1 MTTSFLK
8 SSLLQF
14 RYYKELGEKTIE
26 QVPEIK
32 LSFQINNE
40 TNSINTIVKHLS
52 GNMVSRWTDFLSSD
66 GEKEFRNRDDEFND
80 TIVSKKELM
89 EIWEQGWS
97 VLFDSLE
104 GLSFQD
110 LEKIIYIRNEGHTVI
125 EAINRQ
131 LCHYSYHVGQIVM
144 IGKIICGDK
153 WKSLSIPKGESKTF
167 NLKKFSKV
175 KERRHFWE
183 KK

>member
-1 MTTSFLK
+1 M
-8 SSLLQF
+8 
-14 RYYKELGEKTIE
+14 GEKTIE

-80 TIVSKKELM
+80 TIESKKELM
-89 EIWEQGWS
+89 EIWEQGWN

-125 EAINRQ
+125 ESINRQ

>member
-1 MTTSFLK
+1 MSSSYLK

-26 QVPEIK
+26 QIPETK

-52 GNMVSRWTDFLSSD
+52 GNMVSRWTDFLYTD
-66 GEKEFRNRDDEFND
+66 GEKEFRNRDDEFED
-80 TIVSKKELM
+80 TIKSKKELI
-89 EIWEQGWS
+89 EIWEEGWK
-97 VLFDSLE
+97 VLFNTLE
-104 GLSFQD
+104 GLRFQD
-110 LEKIIYIRNEGHTVI
+110 LEKIVYIRNEGHTVI
-125 EAINRQ
+125 ESINRQ

-153 WKSLSIPKGESKTF
+153 WNSLSIPKGESQSF
-167 NLKKFSKV
+167 NLKKFSQEKG
-175 KERRHFWE
+175 RRHFLE
-183 KK
+183 

>member
-1 MTTSFLK
+1 MSSFLK

-26 QVPEIK
+26 QVQDIK

-52 GNMVSRWTDFLSSD
+52 GNMISRWTDFLNSD

-80 TIVSKKELM
+80 TIESKKELM
-89 EIWEQGWS
+89 EIWEQGWN
-97 VLFDSLE
+97 VLFDTLE

-125 EAINRQ
+125 ESINRQ

-153 WKSLSIPKGESKTF
+153 WNSLSIPKGESQSF
-167 NLKKFSKV
+167 NLNKFSKD
-175 KERRHFWE
+175 KDRRHFLE
-183 KK
+183 

>member
-1 MTTSFLK
+1 MSSSFLK

-26 QVPEIK
+26 QVPETK

-52 GNMVSRWTDFLSSD
+52 GNMVSRWTDFLNSD

-80 TIVSKKELM
+80 TIESKKELI
-89 EIWEQGWS
+89 EIWEQGWNI
-97 VLFDSLE
+97 LFGTLE
-104 GLSFQD
+104 GLSFKD
-110 LEKIIYIRNEGHTVI
+110 LEKISYIRNEGHTVI
-125 EAINRQ
+125 ESINRQ
-131 LCHYSYHVGQIVM
+131 LCHYSYHIGQIVM

-153 WKSLSIPKGESKTF
+153 WNSLSIPKGESQSF

-175 KERRHFWE
+175 KDRRHFLE
-183 KK
+183 

>member
-80 TIVSKKELM
+80 TIESKKELM
-89 EIWEQGWS
+89 EIWEQGWN
-97 VLFDSLE
+97 VLFDTLE

-125 EAINRQ
+125 ESINRQ

-153 WKSLSIPKGESKTF
+153 WKSLSIPKGESKSF

>member
-32 LSFQINNE
+32 LSFQTNNE

-80 TIVSKKELM
+80 TIESKKELM
-89 EIWEQGWS
+89 EIWEQGWN

-125 EAINRQ
+125 ESINRQ

>member
-1 MTTSFLK
+1 MSSFLK

-26 QVPEIK
+26 QVPDIK

-52 GNMVSRWTDFLSSD
+52 GNMISRWTDFLNSD

-80 TIVSKKELM
+80 TIESKKELM
-89 EIWEQGWS
+89 EIWEQGWN
-97 VLFDSLE
+97 VLFDTLE

-125 EAINRQ
+125 ESINRQ

-153 WKSLSIPKGESKTF
+153 WNSLSIPKGESQSF
-167 NLKKFSKV
+167 NLNKFSKD
-175 KERRHFWE
+175 KKRRHFLE
-183 KK
+183 

>member
-1 MTTSFLK
+1 MSSSYLK

-26 QVPEIK
+26 QIPETK

-52 GNMVSRWTDFLSSD
+52 GNMVSRWTDFLYTD
-66 GEKEFRNRDDEFND
+66 GEKEFRNRDDEFQD
-80 TIVSKKELM
+80 TIKSKKELI
-89 EIWEQGWS
+89 EIWEEGWK
-97 VLFDSLE
+97 VLFNTLE
-104 GLSFQD
+104 GLRFQD
-110 LEKIIYIRNEGHTVI
+110 LEKIVYIRNEGHTVI
-125 EAINRQ
+125 ESINRQ

-153 WKSLSIPKGESKTF
+153 WNSLSIPKGESQSF
-167 NLKKFSKV
+167 NLKKFSQEKG
-175 KERRHFWE
+175 RRHFLE
-183 KK
+183 

>member
-1 MTTSFLK
+1 MTSSFLK

-26 QVPEIK
+26 QLPEIK

-80 TIVSKKELM
+80 TIESKKELM
-89 EIWEQGWS
+89 EIWEQGWN

-125 EAINRQ
+125 ESINRQ

-153 WKSLSIPKGESKTF
+153 WKSLSIPKGESKSF

-175 KERRHFWE
+175 KDRRHFWE

>member
-1 MTTSFLK
+1 MSSFLK

-26 QVPEIK
+26 QVPDIK

-52 GNMVSRWTDFLSSD
+52 GNMISRWTDFLNSD

-80 TIVSKKELM
+80 TIESKKELM
-89 EIWEQGWS
+89 EIWEQGWN
-97 VLFDSLE
+97 VLFDTLE

-125 EAINRQ
+125 ESINRQ
-131 LCHYSYHVGQIVM
+131 LCHYCTDFTTIYTDVIQV
-144 IGKIICGDK
+144 D
-153 WKSLSIPKGESKTF
+153 
-167 NLKKFSKV
+167 V
-175 KERRHFWE
+175 ERPSPALVH
-183 KK
+183 

>member
-32 LSFQINNE
+32 LSFQTNNE

-80 TIVSKKELM
+80 TIESKKELM

-125 EAINRQ
+125 ESINRQ

-153 WKSLSIPKGESKTF
+153 WKSLSIPKGESKSF

>member
-80 TIVSKKELM
+80 TIESKKELM

-125 EAINRQ
+125 ESINRQ

>member
-1 MTTSFLK
+1 MSSSYLK

-26 QVPEIK
+26 QIPETK

-52 GNMVSRWTDFLSSD
+52 GNMVSRWTDFLYTD
-66 GEKEFRNRDDEFND
+66 GEKEFRNRDDEFED
-80 TIVSKKELM
+80 TIKSKKELI
-89 EIWEQGWS
+89 EIWEEGWK
-97 VLFDSLE
+97 VLFNTLE
-104 GLSFQD
+104 GLRFQD
-110 LEKIIYIRNEGHTVI
+110 LEKIVYIRNEGHTVI
-125 EAINRQ
+125 ESINRQ

-153 WKSLSIPKGESKTF
+153 WNSLSIPKGESQSFK
-167 NLKKFSKV
+167 LKKFSQEKG
-175 KERRHFWE
+175 RRHFLE
-183 KK
+183 

>member
-1 MTTSFLK
+1 MSSPFLK

-26 QVPEIK
+26 QVPETK

-52 GNMVSRWTDFLSSD
+52 GNMVSRWTDFLNSD

-80 TIVSKKELM
+80 TIESKKELI
-89 EIWEQGWS
+89 EIWEQGWNI
-97 VLFDSLE
+97 LFGTLE
-104 GLSFQD
+104 GLSFKD
-110 LEKIIYIRNEGHTVI
+110 LEKISYIRNEGHTVI
-125 EAINRQ
+125 ESINRQ
-131 LCHYSYHVGQIVM
+131 LCHYSYHIGQIVM

-153 WKSLSIPKGESKTF
+153 WNSLSIPKGESQSL

-175 KERRHFWE
+175 KDRRHFLE
-183 KK
+183 

>member
-1 MTTSFLK
+1 MTSSFLK

-32 LSFQINNE
+32 LSFQTNNE

-153 WKSLSIPKGESKTF
+153 WKSLSIPKGESKSF

>member
-1 MTTSFLK
+1 MTSSFLK

-52 GNMVSRWTDFLSSD
+52 GNMVSRWTDFLSSE

-80 TIVSKKELM
+80 TIESKKELM
-89 EIWEQGWS
+89 EIREQGWN

-125 EAINRQ
+125 ESINRQ

-153 WKSLSIPKGESKTF
+153 WNSLSIPKGESQSF
-167 NLKKFSKV
+167 NLNKFSKD
-175 KERRHFWE
+175 KDRRHFLE
-183 KK
+183 

>member
-80 TIVSKKELM
+80 TIESKKELM
-89 EIWEQGWS
+89 EIWEQGWN

-125 EAINRQ
+125 ESINRQ

-153 WKSLSIPKGESKTF
+153 WKSLSIPKGESKSF

>member
-1 MTTSFLK
+1 MSSSYLK

-26 QVPEIK
+26 QIPETK

-52 GNMVSRWTDFLSSD
+52 GNMVSRWTDFLYTD
-66 GEKEFRNRDDEFND
+66 GEKEFRNRDDEFED
-80 TIVSKKELM
+80 TIKSKKGLI
-89 EIWEQGWS
+89 EIWEEGWK
-97 VLFDSLE
+97 VLFNTLE
-104 GLSFQD
+104 GLRFQD
-110 LEKIIYIRNEGHTVI
+110 LEKIVYIRNEGHTVI
-125 EAINRQ
+125 ESINRQ

-153 WKSLSIPKGESKTF
+153 WNSLSIPKGESQSF
-167 NLKKFSKV
+167 NLKKFSQEKD
-175 KERRHFWE
+175 RRHFLE
-183 KK
+183 

>member
-8 SSLLQF
+8 SSFLQF

-80 TIVSKKELM
+80 TIESKKELM
-89 EIWEQGWS
+89 EIWEQGWNI
-97 VLFDSLE
+97 LFDSLE

-125 EAINRQ
+125 ESINRQ

>member
-1 MTTSFLK
+1 MTSSFLK

-32 LSFQINNE
+32 LSFQTNNE

-80 TIVSKKELM
+80 TIESKKELM
-89 EIWEQGWS
+89 EIWEQGWN

-125 EAINRQ
+125 ESINRQ

-153 WKSLSIPKGESKTF
+153 WKSLSIPKGESKSF

>member
-1 MTTSFLK
+1 MSSPFLK

-26 QVPEIK
+26 QVPETK

-52 GNMVSRWTDFLSSD
+52 GNMVSRWTDFLNSD

-80 TIVSKKELM
+80 TIESKKELI
-89 EIWEQGWS
+89 EIWEQGWNI
-97 VLFDSLE
+97 LFGTLE
-104 GLSFQD
+104 GLSFKD
-110 LEKIIYIRNEGHTVI
+110 LEKISYIRNEGHTVI
-125 EAINRQ
+125 ESINRQ
-131 LCHYSYHVGQIVM
+131 LCHYSYHIGQIVM

-153 WKSLSIPKGESKTF
+153 WNSLSIPKGESQSF

-175 KERRHFWE
+175 KDRRHFLE
-183 KK
+183 

>member
-26 QVPEIK
+26 QAPEIK

-80 TIVSKKELM
+80 TIESKKELM
-89 EIWEQGWS
+89 EIWEQGWN

-125 EAINRQ
+125 ESINRQ
-131 LCHYSYHVGQIVM
+131 HCHYSYHVGQIVM

-153 WKSLSIPKGESKTF
+153 WKSLSIPKGESKSF

>member
-1 MTTSFLK
+1 
-8 SSLLQF
+8 
-14 RYYKELGEKTIE
+14 LGEKTIE
-26 QVPEIK
+26 QLPEIK

-80 TIVSKKELM
+80 TIESKKELM
-89 EIWEQGWS
+89 EIREQGWN

-125 EAINRQ
+125 ESINRQ

-153 WKSLSIPKGESKTF
+153 WNSLSIPKGESQSF
-167 NLKKFSKV
+167 NLNKFSKD
-175 KERRHFWE
+175 KDRRHFLE
-183 KK
+183 